1 MYNDKQISKLKPI
14 KVIKTFKNIKKNYFS
29 KIESRPSD
37 STIINLI
44 QDMSN

>member
-1 MYNDKQISKLKPI
+1 MYNDKQVSKLKPI
-14 KVIKTFKNIKKNYFS
+14 KVKTFKNIKKNYFS